1 VINEEK
7 QMKNENVLRGGP
19 EYLRRLS
26 MLSAETVS
34 HLFWGCRWVNS
45 TIQNTFNRLTDGNN
59 RTVDVNKYMGGWVI
73 ETKGNLEL
81 ILIVIHF
88 VKYIIYVCRNRR
100 VLPSV
105 VHVRYE
111 IEELLNVLRKRRK
124 WMGYLTHLGETLK
137 GIFE

>member
-1 VINEEK
+1 MIHEEK
-7 QMKNENVLRGGP
+7 QMKNENVLRDGP

-34 HLFWGCRWVNS
+34 HLFWGCRWTNS
-45 TIQNTFNRLTDGNN
+45 TIQSTFNRLTDENN

-73 ETKGNLEL
+73 EKKWNLEL

-88 VKYIIYVCRNRR
+88 VKYVIYVCRNRR
-100 VLPSV
+100 ILPSV

-111 IEELLNVLRKRRK
+111 IEELFKILGKRKK
-124 WMGYLTHLGETLK
+124 WRGYLTNLGETLK